1 MLSVTG
7 QRGLWAAKIEG
18 AASFLDS
25 SMAEAL
31 AEFEGGGEALAGKLA
46 LAEPQV
52 SETAKVETLRVPSG
66 RNGRRSSLSQG
77 LLSHF
82 QGESEFLVASFFK

>member
-1 MLSVTG
+1 
-7 QRGLWAAKIEG
+7 
-18 AASFLDS
+18 
-25 SMAEAL
+25 MAEAF
-31 AEFEGGGEALAGKLA
+31 AKFEGGGETLAGKVA
-46 LAEPQV
+46 LTEPQMR
-52 SETAKVETLRVPSG
+52 ETAEVETVRVPSG